1 MRCASADTL
10 DMTWIRARQFAHA
23 AILCMQHSVH
33 ASVGAFGACQC
44 RSIRC
49 SGTTSL
55 DIVAFWN
62 WLEGHLHRGT
72 EGEGMQG
79 TVPWDLKSLD
89 VLRWGDEVARVNLQ
103 AGATIGLSVAAQAP
117 K

>member
-1 MRCASADTL
+1 MPVS
-10 DMTWIRARQFAHA
+10 
-23 AILCMQHSVH
+23 QHSVLWDH
-33 ASVGAFGACQC
+33 LLGHRGLLELA
-44 RSIRC
+44 R
-49 SGTTSL
+49 
-55 DIVAFWN
+55 
-62 WLEGHLHRGT
+62 EGHLHRGT